1 MGTGRKPSITVYKSF
16 SDISSTAIT
25 LLCTVVTDMTP
36 TSYTVCV
43 QFYRKNT
50 KRKGKFWSVWEEGGD
65 LVGTYAVASLGPL
78 SLTSIGLRMRTTVL
92 T

>member
-1 MGTGRKPSITVYKSF
+1 MSRKPSITVHKSF
-16 SDISSTAIT
+16 SDISSAAIT
-25 LLCTVVTDMTP
+25 LLCTVVTDMSP
-36 TSYTVCV
+36 TSVCI

-50 KRKGKFWSVWEEGGD
+50 KRKGKFWSICKEGGD
-65 LVGTYAVASLGPL
+65 LVGTCVIASLGPL